1 MTRPAFT
8 LFEALAATVVLT
20 VAATACARLIGAARR
35 SLEAPRRD
43 VHSLARLADSFMA
56 DPTSFGI
63 DPSAVSSDSFVGIEI
78 NWPDAQCRSPVKI
91 ERLEAQDPDEGLADY
106 VYLVFEDGDGV
117 VIRSIALPETAP

>member
-8 LFEALAATVVLT
+8 LFEALAATVVLA
-20 VAATACARLIGAARR
+20 VSATACARLIGAARR

-43 VHSLARLADSFMA
+43 VQSLARLADSFMA

-63 DPSAVSSDSFVGIEI
+63 DVSAVSTDSFVEIEI
-78 NWPDAQCRSPVKI
+78 NWPNAQSRSPVRI
-91 ERLEAQDPDEGLADY
+91 ERLEAQNPDEGLANH
-106 VYLVFEDGDGV
+106 VYLVFQSGDGV

>member
-8 LFEALAATVVLT
+8 LFEALAATIVLA
-20 VAATACARLIGAARR
+20 VSATACARLIGSARR

-43 VHSLARLADSFMA
+43 VQSLARLADSFMA

-63 DPSAVSSDSFVGIEI
+63 DLSAVSSDSFVEIEI
-78 NWPDAQCRSPVKI
+78 NWPNTADRSPVTV
-91 ERLEAQDPDEGLADY
+91 RPLHAQNPDEGWAADA
-106 VYLVFEDGDGV
+106 YLVFRDGGDV